1 MADTLSVP
9 PPFVVTGGQET
20 AVFGR
25 SDDGAI
31 PSAAMRILIVCTG
44 NLCRSPM
51 ASAVLQHVLSERGCT
66 GIEVA
71 SAGTWA
77 DSGHNATSEACAVV
91 AERGMDLT
99 PHRSRPLD
107 RDELRRA
114 DLVIAMT
121 SVHLREIE
129 SLDPESARK
138 TLLLKELAELS
149 FDEPP
154 GEDLPRRLQRVLA
167 AKRPSW
173 RRALDLDDPMG
184 LPRASYERCLAEI
197 EQAVEVLATALC
209 PDRS

>member
-1 MADTLSVP
+1 MMD
-9 PPFVVTGGQET
+9 
-20 AVFGR
+20 
-25 SDDGAI
+25 AI
-31 PSAAMRILIVCTG
+31 ASAAVKLLIVCTG

-51 ASAVLQHVLSERGCT
+51 ASTVLRRVLSERACG

-77 DSGHNATSEACAVV
+77 DSGLHATSEACAVV
-91 AERGMDLT
+91 ADRGMDLT

-107 RDELRRA
+107 LAELRTA

-121 SVHLREIE
+121 SVHLREIA
-129 SLDPESARK
+129 SLDSESARK

-154 GEDLPRRLQRVLA
+154 SGDRRSRLERVLA
-167 AKRPSW
+167 AKRPEW

-184 LPRASYERCLAEI
+184 LPRASYERCLDEI
-197 EQAVEVLATALC
+197 ERGVDALATVLC
-209 PDRS
+209 PGRS

>member
-1 MADTLSVP
+1 VAT
-9 PPFVVTGGQET
+9 FV
-20 AVFGR
+20 AGR
-25 SDDGAI
+25 PQATSAI
-31 PSAAMRILIVCTG
+31 ASAAVRILIVCTG

-51 ASAVLQHVLSERGCT
+51 ASAVLQSALSEKGCP

-77 DSGHNATSEACAVV
+77 GSGDHATSEACAVV

-99 PHRSRPLD
+99 SHRSRPLD
-107 RDELRRA
+107 PDELRRA

-121 SVHLREIE
+121 SVHLREIQ
-129 SLDPESARK
+129 SLDPGAAGK

-149 FDEPP
+149 FDQPP
-154 GEDLPRRLQRVLA
+154 GGDPESRLRLVLA
-167 AKRPSW
+167 AKRPEW

-197 EQAVEVLATALC
+197 ERAVEVLTTALC
-209 PDRS
+209 SGRS

>member
-1 MADTLSVP
+1 VK
-9 PPFVVTGGQET
+9 V
-20 AVFGR
+20 
-25 SDDGAI
+25 
-31 PSAAMRILIVCTG
+31 LIVCTG

-51 ASAVLQHVLSERGCT
+51 ASAVLQRVLSERGCA

-77 DSGHNATSEACAVV
+77 DSGHHATSEACAVV
-91 AERGMDLT
+91 ADRGMDLT

-107 RDELRRA
+107 RDELRTA

-129 SLDPESARK
+129 SLDSESARK

-154 GEDLPRRLQRVLA
+154 SEDPRRRLERVLA
-167 AKRPSW
+167 AKRPEW

-184 LPRASYERCLAEI
+184 LPRASYERCLEEI
-197 EQAVEVLATALC
+197 EKAVDALATALC

>member
-9 PPFVVTGGQET
+9 RPPVVAGASGE
-20 AVFGR
+20 AVR
-25 SDDGAI
+25 EDEDERAI
-31 PSAAMRILIVCTG
+31 ASAAVKVLIVCTG

-51 ASAVLQHVLSERGCT
+51 ASAVLQRVLSEQGCA

-77 DSGHNATSEACAVV
+77 DSGHHATSEACAVV
-91 AERGMDLT
+91 ADRGMDLA

-107 RDELRRA
+107 RDELRTA
-114 DLVIAMT
+114 DVVIAMT

-129 SLDPESARK
+129 SLDSESARK

-154 GEDLPRRLQRVLA
+154 SGDARRRLERVLA
-167 AKRPSW
+167 AKRPEW

-184 LPRASYERCLAEI
+184 LPRASYERCLEEI
-197 EQAVEVLATALC
+197 EKAVEALATALC